1 MYQYIEGTVASVSPQ
16 NITIDVAG
24 VGYLIHVPNPFRF
37 ESEQGTNLRVFTE
50 LIVRDDSHTLYGF
63 KKQEEKQLFQ
73 HLLKVKGIGPK
84 SALAIL
90 ASSAPDEVVTAIERE
105 DQTFM
110 SKFPGI
116 GKKTASQIILDLKG
130 KLEAGDGTA
139 ALVEN
144 DHVKEAVLALEALGY
159 SRKELAKV
167 EKKLQEES
175 FGSVDAAVKAGLKLL
190 VQ

>member
-1 MYQYIEGTVASVSPQ
+1 MYQYIEGTVAKVSPH
-16 NITIDVAG
+16 NITIDVSG

-37 ESEQGTNLRVFTE
+37 ESDLGTKLRIFTE
-50 LIVRDDSHTLYGF
+50 LIIRDDSHTLYGF
-63 KKQEEKQLFQ
+63 KEEEEKSLFQ
-73 HLLKVKGIGPK
+73 NLLKVKGIGPK

-90 ASSAPDEVVTAIERE
+90 ASSAPDDIITAIERE
-105 DQTFM
+105 DQAFM

-130 KLEAGDGTA
+130 KLEAGGGSSAPVDD
-139 ALVEN
+139 

-159 SRKELAKV
+159 SRRELAKV
-167 EKKLQEES
+167 EKKLHAES
-175 FGSVDAAVKAGLKLL
+175 FESVDAAVKAGLKLL

>member
-1 MYQYIEGTVASVSPQ
+1 MYQYIEGTVAYVSPH
-16 NITIDVAG
+16 NITVDVSG

-37 ESEQGTNLRVFTE
+37 ESEQGTKLCIFTE

-63 KKQEEKQLFQ
+63 KEREEKQLFQ

-90 ASSAPDEVVTAIERE
+90 ASSAPDEVITAIERE
-105 DQTFM
+105 DQAFM

-139 ALVEN
+139 APARN
-144 DHVKEAVLALEALGY
+144 NHVKEAVLALEALGY

-167 EKKLQEES
+167 EKKLQEEN

>member
-1 MYQYIEGTVASVSPQ
+1 MYQYIEGTVASVSPH

-37 ESEQGTNLRVFTE
+37 ESEQGMNLRVFTE

-63 KKQEEKQLFQ
+63 KEQEEKQLFQ

-139 ALVEN
+139 APVGN

-159 SRKELAKV
+159 SRKELVKV
-167 EKKLQEES
+167 EKRLQEES